1 MKAAPMNPRVVKV
14 TVSEPKKV
22 SSNAAK
28 MAAFEDTV
36 FDSATRFTCAASR
49 GRGNRT
55 TLEFTDFHCALAAV
69 AADERAV
76 CYAINSAGRAIILDR
91 KDWPRWRARWDHNHQ
106 NQENTM
112 TVADPTTSVFLLHWN
127 GSGPTGCRVERFPDK
142 LAADAYAFEVL
153 PGDRTAHVV
162 AEEGDL
168 SERTIFNGPTLVAI
182 FNAITNNDPGVKKF
196 ESLTYAKERVF
207 RTLRDRFG
215 AVPYTV
221 IPTPTPEPAPAPVSG
236 KPRKEPTVAKSDT
249 PTTGRRG
256 RPSAFA
262 DDMIITKLVDKNPKR
277 EGSAAFDRFA
287 LYRNG
292 MKVKTFLEKGGSGAD
307 LTYDSAHEYIS
318 VTAKEAMA
326 DAA

>member
-1 MKAAPMNPRVVKV
+1 
-14 TVSEPKKV
+14 
-22 SSNAAK
+22 
-28 MAAFEDTV
+28 
-36 FDSATRFTCAASR
+36 
-49 GRGNRT
+49 
-55 TLEFTDFHCALAAV
+55 
-69 AADERAV
+69 
-76 CYAINSAGRAIILDR
+76 
-91 KDWPRWRARWDHNHQ
+91 
-106 NQENTM
+106 M

-221 IPTPTPEPAPAPVSG
+221 IPTAIQQVLLRDTNADGAAPHLAQIQAAAKAHGITVKPPAP
-236 KPRKEPTVAKSDT
+236 
-249 PTTGRRG
+249 
-256 RPSAFA
+256 
-262 DDMIITKLVDKNPKR
+262 KR
-277 EGSAAFDRFA
+277 S
-287 LYRNG
+287 
-292 MKVKTFLEKGGSGAD
+292 
-307 LTYDSAHEYIS
+307 
-318 VTAKEAMA
+318 
-326 DAA
+326 